1 MHNLREKSRWRE
13 QLAFEYKACLQKRRR
28 VYLTLLLLPGVC
40 KSHQSSAP
48 ARRRPPNCDPRLAT
62 AKWWPNSLP
71 PAAHSSFCL
80 IHVPLITIIIHNHGR
95 TLSIAYL
102 QHVLTCNTLHKLIK
116 IFSRASFTARGG
128 PATRVPRPRSSRAT
142 ACVFRQKY
150 LRGAKIFRIKLL
162 FLQANPIVV
171 LNALGY
177 IGFKVVSTCGDTE
190 VRK

>member
-95 TLSIAYL
+95 TFAVCFDL
-102 QHVLTCNTLHKLIK
+102 QYFAQIDIN
-116 IFSRASFTARGG
+116 IFQSKFH
-128 PATRVPRPRSSRAT
+128 SSRRPSDPCT
-142 ACVFRQKY
+142 TPPQQPSHGVCVQ
-150 LRGAKIFRIKLL
+150 AKIFERSKNISNQTIIFAGQPNRRPQRPRLHRVQSGVHLRGHGGEKTNLY
-162 FLQANPIVV
+162 N
-171 LNALGY
+171 
-177 IGFKVVSTCGDTE
+177 
-190 VRK
+190 